1 MKKRS
6 NNKTN
11 GQAKDN
17 RWATVL
23 SICGVAIFA
32 PAGIVLAWKLSDAVT
47 VEDARLLVGAMVTM
61 VIFFVVTVGL
71 SLFIANYSKL
81 RRMEEDE
88 DDRREMD
95 LMKIMLGQQAGTKYN
110 YTIRQPP
117 IPQVPP
123 GMTYQLPQQ
132 SAEAPP
138 EIQYVENGD
147 VTLGG

>member
-6 NNKTN
+6 DSKTN
-11 GQAKDN
+11 GKDN

-61 VIFFVVTVGL
+61 IIFFVVTVGL

-81 RRMEEDE
+81 RRTEEDE
-88 DDRREMD
+88 DDKREMD
-95 LMKIMLGQQAGTKYN
+95 LMRIMLGQQANTKYN

-117 IPQVPP
+117 ISQVPP

-132 SAEAPP
+132 PAEAPP
-138 EIQYVENGD
+138 EIQYIENGD